1 MKIRT
6 IAPVAMAA
14 VAAAI
19 GFAPIAAAAPTATTN
34 TGAATVVQSPGNAQV
49 TTAPGVASQQPSCRS
64 RFSGTGM
71 GACCSTT
78 AAIAEPLFK
87 VRPGREGCVFP
98 CAGRTFSCGGFAAVE
113 RR

>member
-14 VAAAI
+14 VAVAI

-49 TTAPGVASQQPSCRS
+49 TTAPGVASQQ
-64 RFSGTGM
+64 
-71 GACCSTT
+71 
-78 AAIAEPLFK
+78 AAQLQEPFFGYGYGGLLFHH
-87 VRPGREGCVFP
+87 
-98 CAGRTFSCGGFAAVE
+98 GGH
-113 RR
+113 R